1 MQVFTY
7 RAETGAMRIAI
18 VFNPG
23 SGPRAARHALSEV
36 VASLASHNHVLEVI
50 DVSTQP
56 DFERYIREAA
66 TTFDRMIAI
75 GGDGTL
81 NGVINGI
88 MHSGNAKLPVAFV
101 PTGRGK
107 DTSRSLSCWK
117 PAELAHG
124 AFELAESLAVDLIK
138 ITLNGETVRYG
149 INVSDI
155 GLAAHAAVVANR
167 IPRWAG
173 SLSYVLGAARSIV
186 PPKPFSLRFTIDGAG
201 QHIEDALLLS
211 VCNGRAFGGGIH
223 IAPAASCSDGMLDIV
238 VAHNANLLDL
248 GLQLP
253 KLKKGDPFDHPALM
267 RWQGR
272 EITVAPTE
280 NTWFEVDGEQLSAQ
294 PIRYDVAPRA
304 LNWITP

>member
-1 MQVFTY
+1 MGC
-7 RAETGAMRIAI
+7 EEKGAMRIAI

-23 SGPRAARHALSEV
+23 SGPRAARRALSDV

-50 DVSTQP
+50 DAHTQP
-56 DFERYIREAA
+56 DFERYVRDAA
-66 TTFDRMIAI
+66 ISFDRMIAI

-88 MHSGNAKLPVAFV
+88 MHSGNPALPVAFV

-117 PAELAHG
+117 PGDLAHG
-124 AFELAESLAVDLIK
+124 AFESAESIAVDVVR
-138 ITLNGETVRYG
+138 ITLEGGTVRYG
-149 INVSDI
+149 INASDI

-167 IPRWAG
+167 IPRWTG

-186 PPKPFSLRFTIDGAG
+186 PPKPFTLRFNLDGAE

-223 IAPAASCSDGMLDIV
+223 IAPEASCTDGMLDIV
-238 VAHNANLLDL
+238 VAHNANLIDL

-253 KLKKGDPFDHPALM
+253 KFKKGEAFEHPALM

-272 EITVAPTE
+272 EITVQPT
-280 NTWFEVDGEQLSAQ
+280 TSPWFEVDGEQLSTQ
-294 PIRYDVAPRA
+294 PVRYQVAPLA